1 MSSGSSLFRSPSHA
15 IAIPKPTLFF
25 AIASDNA
32 DEVRKVLERGE
43 VGPNESVGPQ
53 SALEFVL
60 TNDQLMYKAEMVKI
74 LLAYG
79 ADPSVVKEHRART
92 RSITPDSDS
101 ESGTIDPA
109 TRHVVFRAYF
119 LEKAEAAERQ
129 RTTAMIRRSSFR
141 PITRVRYEIVGQDR
155 VLEHLFKVLSI
166 HTRQLS
172 ATPLVVLLSGPSG
185 HGKSMLARKFGS
197 LLEVPTHIVN
207 MTTLRAPHELWQSH
221 SMDPDN
227 QTSTTSTLAKFL
239 TKNEGKRCVVV
250 LDEIEKTADE
260 KVLWSLLMPWE
271 HGRCSIEAGSPPIDV
286 RNVVW
291 IGTSNVGQN
300 LVFEYQ
306 GAREQPQEPIS
317 KEEYTELMELVRP
330 KMSVHLGTSVVSR
343 VSAILPFVPFTAEE
357 RRVICFEALYSLA
370 GVEIRQLASLVV
382 DRVIENA
389 LAKFCPEEG
398 ARSLYRAISEQLAI
412 HL

>member
-1 MSSGSSLFRSPSHA
+1 M
-15 IAIPKPTLFF
+15 PKPTLFF

-43 VGPNESVGPQ
+43 VGPNESIGPQ

-92 RSITPDSDS
+92 S
-101 ESGTIDPA
+101 
-109 TRHVVFRAYF
+109 YF

-221 SMDPDN
+221 SMDPDMDN

-239 TKNEGKRCVVV
+239 TKNEGQRCVVV

-389 LAKFCPEEG
+389 LAKFRPEEG